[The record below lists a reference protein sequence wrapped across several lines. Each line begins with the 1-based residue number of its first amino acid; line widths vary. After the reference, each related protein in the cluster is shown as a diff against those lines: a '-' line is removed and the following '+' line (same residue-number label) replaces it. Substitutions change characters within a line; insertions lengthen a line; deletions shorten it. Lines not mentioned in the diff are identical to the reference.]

1 MIPGKIL
8 AFLEDE
14 GTIGV
19 SGTRDANLI
28 PDIHYV
34 SGWSVEPDQRTIRCS
49 IAEGHTTHLL
59 PSLEENRRFSLT
71 VEKIGSHETYQFK
84 GEFVH
89 DAQPSDADLA
99 AHKRVRD
106 RFAKVVSRLLGSRRI
121 YAGLTSLD
129 LVWSSVS
136 LCEKSFFRLPVPAL
150 AADSTPRRRNDG
162 HC

>member
-59 PSLEENRRFSLT
+59 SSLEDNRRFSLT

-106 RFAKVVSRLLGSRRI
+106 RFAKVVSRLFGFPEDLCRAYIPRPGLVICFTVREIFLQTPGPGAGRRL
-121 YAGLTSLD
+121 YPPE
-129 LVWSSVS
+129 
-136 LCEKSFFRLPVPAL
+136 EK
-150 AADSTPRRRNDG
+150 
-162 HC
+162 

>member
-8 AFLEDE
+8 AFLENE

-49 IAEGHTTHLL
+49 IAEGYTTHLL
-59 PSLEENRRFSLT
+59 PSLEDNRQFSLT

-84 GEFVH
+84 GEFLR
-89 DAQPSDADLA
+89 DTQPSDADLA
-99 AHKRVRD
+99 AHKQIQD
-106 RFAKVVSRLLGSRRI
+106 RFAKVVSKLFG
-121 YAGLTSLD
+121 YAED
-129 LVWSSVS
+129 LCGAFVP
-136 LCEKSFFRLPVPAL
+136 RPAL
-150 AADSTPRRRNDG
+150 VICFAVREIFLQTPGPGAGRRLYPPEEI
-162 HC
+162 